1 MNNACRIRVENL
13 RKAFRRKDGALEVL
27 KGVSFTLRQGEM
39 LGLVGPSGAGKT
51 TLLQIVGTLDR
62 ATEGAVLYD
71 GQDITILPEGKLA
84 AFRNRTIGFVF
95 QSHHLLPEFNAKEN
109 VMLPCLIAGMGPAE
123 AGHRAEGLIAEMGL
137 GDRMIHRVGE
147 LSGGEQQ
154 RVAICRALAMEPTVL
169 LADEPTGNL
178 DKKTAGAVMDLLVEL
193 NRKRDLSVI
202 MVTHNEDMA
211 KRMHRLM
218 KIDDGRIVS

>member
-1 MNNACRIRVENL
+1 MNNDSRIRVENL
-13 RKAFRRKDGALEVL
+13 RKAFRRKGGALEVL
-27 KGVSFTLRQGEM
+27 KGVSFTLGQGEM

-62 ATEGAVLYD
+62 ASAGAILYD
-71 GQDITILPEGKLA
+71 GRDVTTLPEGKLA

-95 QSHHLLPEFNAKEN
+95 QFHHLLPEFDAKEN
-109 VMLPCLIAGMGPAE
+109 VMLPCLIAGMGPAD
-123 AGHRAEGLIAEMGL
+123 AGLRAEGLLAEVGL
-137 GDRMIHRVGE
+137 GDRITHRVGE

-154 RVAICRALAMEPTVL
+154 RVAICRALAMDPAVL

-178 DKKTAGAVMDLLVEL
+178 DKETAGAVMDLLVDL
-193 NRKRDLSVI
+193 NRRRNLSVI

-218 KIDDGRIVS
+218 KIDDGRIVP